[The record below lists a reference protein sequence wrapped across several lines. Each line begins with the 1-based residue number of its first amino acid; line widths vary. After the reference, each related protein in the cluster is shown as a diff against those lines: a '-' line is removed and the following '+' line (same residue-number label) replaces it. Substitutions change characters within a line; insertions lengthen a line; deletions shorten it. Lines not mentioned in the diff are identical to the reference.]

1 MVGLKITEDVYFKDI
16 RSQTTCGHKI
26 KSLTPFFL
34 IIGPGAIDQ
43 SVMAETGK
51 TFLLYKLIGSGI
63 SFSNSKLII
72 ISEMKIITTESNV
85 TGHPVASSS

>member
-1 MVGLKITEDVYFKDI
+1 MVGLKITENVYFKDI

-26 KSLTPFFL
+26 KSLTSFFL

>member
-26 KSLTPFFL
+26 KSLTSFFL

>member
-26 KSLTPFFL
+26 KSLTSFFL

-72 ISEMKIITTESNV
+72 LSEMKIITTESNV

>member
-26 KSLTPFFL
+26 KSLTSFFL

-63 SFSNSKLII
+63 SFSNRKLII
-72 ISEMKIITTESNV
+72 ISEMKTITTESNV